1 MTHEIGMW
9 EIDEGSEAVPV
20 QPTDRT
26 TTEKRLEDIL
36 AANPHM
42 LMPGL
47 TLVGRQTPTDGGA
60 LDLLGLD
67 SDGGLIVF
75 ELKRGTLTRKA
86 VAQVLDY
93 GSYLN
98 ALPDLEN
105 YVARHAKEHGPR
117 EEMEDFGTW
126 YSEQFDE
133 QDAGLRPV
141 RMVLVGLGVDANAQ
155 RMVEFLQESGVNINL
170 LTFHGFLHNGKTFLV
185 KQLEGSVASH
195 IDRSPGEH
203 GPRMSREE
211 NRNRLLN
218 LANEYRVEHWQDAVQ
233 SLRYARRES
242 YTQYGVT
249 FKNRH
254 IILPKNVPARGSHS
268 VVIDQNNRGKVKI
281 TFYPASVD
289 LLWDEF
295 HEVSNDIRF
304 RTENPRNAYATAKV
318 EKQWYCVLNAEEWQL
333 HKERLRTLAKA
344 LQQRWN
350 KVHQEQ
356 NQGP

>member
-26 TTEKRLEDIL
+26 TTEEHLEDIL

-47 TLVGRQTPTDGGA
+47 TLVGRQTPTDGGT

-67 SDGGLIVF
+67 SDGRLVVF
-75 ELKRGTLTRKA
+75 ELKRGTLTRDA
-86 VAQVLDY
+86 VAQVIDY
-93 GSYLN
+93 GSYLD

-105 YVARHAKEHGPR
+105 YVARYVKEYEQQ
-117 EEMEDFGTW
+117 EEIENFETW
-126 YSEQFDE
+126 YNERFDDQNTE
-133 QDAGLRPV
+133 LKPI
-141 RMVLVGLGVDANAQ
+141 RMILVGLGVDDKAQ
-155 RMVEFLQESGVNINL
+155 RMVEFLQENGINIHL

-185 KQLEGSVASH
+185 KQLEGSDVSN
-195 IDRSPGEH
+195 IDGPPG
-203 GPRMSREE
+203 GRRPRMSREE

-233 SLRYARRES
+233 SLHYARRES

-249 FKNRH
+249 FRNRR
-254 IILPKNVPARGSHS
+254 ILLPENAPARGSHS
-268 VVIDQNNRGKVKI
+268 VVIDQDNRGKIRI

-295 HEVSNDIRF
+295 HEIGNNLPFKFED
-304 RTENPRNAYATAKV
+304 PRNAYPTARV
-318 EKQWYCVLNAEEWQL
+318 RQQWYCVLDAREWQL
-333 HKERLRTLAKA
+333 HKEELRTLAEA
-344 LQQRWN
+344 LQRRWEE
-350 KVHQEQ
+350 VRREQ
-356 NQGP
+356 SQDS